1 MTATPTGPLSPQ
13 PADHAPFARL
23 IHELQELGFEQVAV
37 STPPGP
43 LAYAA
48 TDSPAL
54 VAVNNQ
60 PGQQHTRVL
69 VGVHPPHGR
78 RSDGSHGADPSWQLA
93 WTVGTPHVTQLI
105 ALYAALNTDPTAA
118 IEAAAAAIGLASPV
132 TPARPCTVAGRPSTP
147 RRPPGAAQAFPSGR

>member
-78 RSDGSHGADPSWQLA
+78 RDRKSTRLNSSHGSSS
-93 WTVGTPHVTQLI
+93 
-105 ALYAALNTDPTAA
+105 YAVFCLK
-118 IEAAAAAIGLASPV
+118 
-132 TPARPCTVAGRPSTP
+132 
-147 RRPPGAAQAFPSGR
+147 QKK